1 MVKNPNRTNRLVTY
15 SHAGGMSKGPHK
27 AASKLNI
34 LLVHV
39 WFWPHIGGGNQH
51 VEHIGRELVKRGHN
65 VTVWCADVP
74 EHDEK
79 EFQRGGINVVR
90 FIPKRVL
97 GGVDPI
103 VSTTQKSIDE
113 FDLIHLH
120 DTLPTLIRQ
129 VLKRAKKQNKPI
141 ITTYHNDYI
150 KHGFISNIIKKMR
163 WALQGRR
170 TLHSSNGKIVLT
182 TFFENLLRE
191 KGVKGDI
198 EIIPNGFV
206 PILESGIRP
215 LKLPDKV
222 ENERQTLTFIGRLSE
237 QKGLDVLLKAWEIS
251 SLNSKPDF
259 DLIIAGKGELGEWLV
274 KKVETIPFSQH
285 IHVLGVVSEEEKQW
299 LFENST
305 GIVIPSKFEGLP
317 TVLLEAMHNRLP
329 VIMSNVN
336 GLGELVNDAKC
347 GISFDSGS
355 DIELSKSMNL
365 LISSSK
371 KQLHEWGEAGNMAA
385 DKFLWKN
392 VTEEILK
399 LYNRVLKK

>member
-1 MVKNPNRTNRLVTY
+1 
-15 SHAGGMSKGPHK
+15 MSKGPHK
-27 AASKLNI
+27 ADSKLNI

-51 VEHIGRELVKRGHN
+51 VEHIGKELVKRGHK

-74 EHDEK
+74 KHDEK

-90 FIPKRVL
+90 FSPKRVL
-97 GGVDPI
+97 GGVDPV
-103 VSTTQKSIDE
+103 VSTNHLSIDE

-141 ITTYHNDYI
+141 VTTYHNDYI
-150 KHGFISNIIKKMR
+150 KHGFIANLIKKIR
-163 WALQGRR
+163 WAMQGRK
-170 TLHSSNGKIVLT
+170 TLHSSNGRIVLT
-182 TFFENLLRE
+182 PFFEKLLKE

-198 EIIPNGFV
+198 DIIPNGFV

-215 LKLPDKV
+215 SKLPDNI
-222 ENERQTLTFIGRLSE
+222 ENERPTLTFIGRLSE

-251 SLNSKPDF
+251 GLNSKPDF
-259 DLIIAGKGELGEWLV
+259 DLIIAGKGELGEWLEKQV
-274 KKVETIPFSQH
+274 MNISFSKH

-305 GIVIPSKFEGLP
+305 GMVIPSKFEGLP
-317 TVLLEAMHNRLP
+317 TVLLEAMHNKLP

-336 GLGELVNDAKC
+336 GLGELVDDAKS
-347 GISFDSGS
+347 GLSFNSGS
-355 DIELSKSMNL
+355 DIELSKTMNA
-365 LISSSK
+365 LISSPK
-371 KQLHEWGEAGNMAA
+371 KQLNEWGDAGKIAA
-385 DKFLWKN
+385 EKYLWEN
-392 VTEEILK
+392 VTEEIIK
-399 LYNRVLKK
+399 LYNRILK

>member
-1 MVKNPNRTNRLVTY
+1 
-15 SHAGGMSKGPHK
+15 MSK
-27 AASKLNI
+27 ASYSADSKLNV

-51 VEHIGRELVKRGHN
+51 VEHIGRELVKMGHE

-90 FIPKRVL
+90 LIPKRIL
-97 GGVDPI
+97 GGVDPV
-103 VSTTQKSIDE
+103 VSTNHLSIDK

-141 ITTYHNDYI
+141 VTTYHNDYI
-150 KHGFISNIIKKMR
+150 KHGFIANLIKKIR
-163 WALQGRR
+163 WAMQGRK

-182 TFFENLLRE
+182 SFFENLLRK

-198 EIIPNGFV
+198 DIIPNGFV
-206 PILESGIRP
+206 PITDSAIRP
-215 LKLPDKV
+215 SNLSNNV
-222 ENERQTLTFIGRLSE
+222 EEERPTLTFIGRLSE

-259 DLIIAGKGELGEWLV
+259 DLIIAGKGELKEWLDNRV
-274 KKVETIPFSQH
+274 NDIKFSNQ
-285 IHVLGVVSEEEKQW
+285 IHVLGVVSEQEKQW

-305 GIVIPSKFEGLP
+305 GIVIPSRFEGLP
-317 TVLLEAMHNRLP
+317 TVLLEAMHNKLP
-329 VIMSNVN
+329 VIMSDVN
-336 GLGELVNDAKC
+336 GLGELVDNAKC
-347 GISFDSGS
+347 GLSFNSGS
-355 DIELSKSMNL
+355 DIELSKMMNEL
-365 LISSSK
+365 VLTSK
-371 KQLHEWGEAGNMAA
+371 NQLKEWGEAGNIAA
-385 DKFLWKN
+385 KKYLWGN
-392 VTEEILK
+392 VTKEILE
-399 LYNRVLKK
+399 LYYRILKN

>member
-1 MVKNPNRTNRLVTY
+1 
-15 SHAGGMSKGPHK
+15 MSKGPHK
-27 AASKLNI
+27 ADSKLNI

-51 VEHIGRELVKRGHN
+51 VEHIGKELVKRGHK

-74 EHDEK
+74 KHDEK

-90 FIPKRVL
+90 FSPKRVL
-97 GGVDPI
+97 GGVDPV
-103 VSTTQKSIDE
+103 VSTNHLSIDE

-141 ITTYHNDYI
+141 VTTYHNDYI
-150 KHGFISNIIKKMR
+150 KHGFIANLIKKIR
-163 WALQGRR
+163 WAMQGRK
-170 TLHSSNGKIVLT
+170 TLHSSNGRIVLT
-182 TFFENLLRE
+182 PFFEKLLKE

-198 EIIPNGFV
+198 DIIPNGFV

-215 LKLPDKV
+215 SKLPDNI
-222 ENERQTLTFIGRLSE
+222 ENERPTLTFIGRLSE

-251 SLNSKPDF
+251 GLNSKPDF
-259 DLIIAGKGELGEWLV
+259 DLIIAGKGELGEWLEKQV
-274 KKVETIPFSQH
+274 MNISFSKH

-305 GIVIPSKFEGLP
+305 GMVIPSKFEGLP
-317 TVLLEAMHNRLP
+317 TVLLEAMHNKLP

-336 GLGELVNDAKC
+336 GLGELVDDAKS
-347 GISFDSGS
+347 GLSFNSGS
-355 DIELSKSMNL
+355 DIELSKTMNA
-365 LISSSK
+365 LISSPK
-371 KQLHEWGEAGNMAA
+371 KQLNEWGDAGKIAA
-385 DKFLWKN
+385 EKYLWGN
-392 VTEEILK
+392 VTEEIIK
-399 LYNRVLKK
+399 LYNRILK

>member
-1 MVKNPNRTNRLVTY
+1 
-15 SHAGGMSKGPHK
+15 MSK
-27 AASKLNI
+27 ASYSADSKLNV

-51 VEHIGRELVKRGHN
+51 VEHIGRELVKMGHD

-90 FIPKRVL
+90 LIPKRIL
-97 GGVDPI
+97 GGVDPV
-103 VSTTQKSIDE
+103 VSTNHLTIDE

-141 ITTYHNDYI
+141 VTTYHNDYI
-150 KHGFISNIIKKMR
+150 KHGFIPNLIKKIR
-163 WALQGRR
+163 WAMQGRK

-182 TFFENLLRE
+182 SFFENLLRK

-198 EIIPNGFV
+198 DIIPNGFV
-206 PILESGIRP
+206 PITDSAIRP
-215 LKLPDKV
+215 SNLSINIDD
-222 ENERQTLTFIGRLSE
+222 ERPTLTFIGRLSE

-259 DLIIAGKGELGEWLV
+259 DLIIAGKGELKEWLDNRV
-274 KKVETIPFSQH
+274 NDIKFSNQ
-285 IHVLGVVSEEEKQW
+285 IHVLGVVSEQEKQW

-305 GIVIPSKFEGLP
+305 GIVIPSRFEGLP
-317 TVLLEAMHNRLP
+317 TVLLEAMYNKLP
-329 VIMSNVN
+329 VIMSDVN
-336 GLGELVNDAKC
+336 GLGELVDNAKC
-347 GISFDSGS
+347 GLSFNSGS
-355 DIELSKSMNL
+355 DIELSKMMNEL
-365 LISSSK
+365 VLTSK
-371 KQLHEWGEAGNMAA
+371 NQLKEWGEAGNIAA
-385 DKFLWKN
+385 KKYLWGN
-392 VTEEILK
+392 VTKEILE
-399 LYNRVLKK
+399 LYYRILKN

>member
-1 MVKNPNRTNRLVTY
+1 
-15 SHAGGMSKGPHK
+15 MSKGPHK
-27 AASKLNI
+27 ADSKLNI

-51 VEHIGRELVKRGHN
+51 VEHIGKELVKRGHK

-90 FIPKRVL
+90 FSPKRVL
-97 GGVDPI
+97 GGVDPV
-103 VSTTQKSIDE
+103 VSTNHLSIDE

-150 KHGFISNIIKKMR
+150 KHGFISNLIKKIR
-163 WALQGRR
+163 WSLQGRR
-170 TLHSSNGKIVLT
+170 TLHSSNGRIVLT
-182 TFFENLLRE
+182 PFFENLLRK
-191 KGVKGDI
+191 KGVKGEID
-198 EIIPNGFV
+198 IIPNGFV
-206 PILESGIRP
+206 PILESAIRP
-215 LKLPDKV
+215 SKLQENI
-222 ENERQTLTFIGRLSE
+222 ENERPTLTFIGRLSE

-251 SLNSKPDF
+251 GLNSKPDF
-259 DLIIAGKGELGEWLV
+259 DLIIAGKGELGEWLEKQV
-274 KKVETIPFSQH
+274 KNITFSKH

-317 TVLLEAMHNRLP
+317 TVLLEAMHNKLP

-336 GLGELVNDAKC
+336 GLGELVDDAKC
-347 GISFDSGS
+347 GLSFNSGS
-355 DIELSKSMNL
+355 DIELSKTMNL

-371 KQLHEWGEAGNMAA
+371 KQRNEWGDAGKIAA
-385 DKFLWKN
+385 EKYLWEN
-392 VTEEILK
+392 VTEEIIK
-399 LYNRVLKK
+399 LYIRILK

>member
-1 MVKNPNRTNRLVTY
+1 LEKIKNSTNRLVTY

-27 AASKLNI
+27 ADSKLNI

-51 VEHIGRELVKRGHN
+51 VEHIGKELVKRGHK

-74 EHDEK
+74 KHDEK

-90 FIPKRVL
+90 FSPKRVL
-97 GGVDPI
+97 GGVDPV
-103 VSTTQKSIDE
+103 VSTNHLSIDE

-150 KHGFISNIIKKMR
+150 KHGFIANLIKKIR
-163 WALQGRR
+163 WSLQGRR
-170 TLHSSNGKIVLT
+170 TLHSSNGRIVLT
-182 TFFENLLRE
+182 PFFEKLLKE

-198 EIIPNGFV
+198 DIIPNGFV

-215 LKLPDKV
+215 SKLPDNI
-222 ENERQTLTFIGRLSE
+222 ENERPTLTFIGRLSE

-251 SLNSKPDF
+251 GLNSKPDF
-259 DLIIAGKGELGEWLV
+259 DLIIAGKGELGEWLEKQV
-274 KKVETIPFSQH
+274 MNISFSKH

-305 GIVIPSKFEGLP
+305 GMVIPSKFEGLP
-317 TVLLEAMHNRLP
+317 TVLLEAMHNKLP

-336 GLGELVNDAKC
+336 GLGELVDDAKS
-347 GISFDSGS
+347 GLSFNSGS
-355 DIELSKSMNL
+355 DIELSKTMNA
-365 LISSSK
+365 LISSPK
-371 KQLHEWGEAGNMAA
+371 KQLNEWGDAGKIAA
-385 DKFLWKN
+385 EKYLWEN
-392 VTEEILK
+392 VTEEIIK
-399 LYNRVLKK
+399 LYNRILK

>member
-1 MVKNPNRTNRLVTY
+1 
-15 SHAGGMSKGPHK
+15 MSK
-27 AASKLNI
+27 ASYSADSKLNV

-51 VEHIGRELVKRGHN
+51 VEHIGRELVKMGHD

-90 FIPKRVL
+90 LIPKRIL
-97 GGVDPI
+97 GGVDPV
-103 VSTTQKSIDE
+103 VSTNHLSIDK

-141 ITTYHNDYI
+141 VTTYHNDYI
-150 KHGFISNIIKKMR
+150 KHGFIPNLIKKIR
-163 WALQGRR
+163 WAMQGRK

-182 TFFENLLRE
+182 SFFENLLRK

-198 EIIPNGFV
+198 DIIPNGFV
-206 PILESGIRP
+206 PITDSAIRP
-215 LKLPDKV
+215 SNLSNNV
-222 ENERQTLTFIGRLSE
+222 EEERPTLTFIGRLSE

-259 DLIIAGKGELGEWLV
+259 DLIIAGKGELKEWLDNRV
-274 KKVETIPFSQH
+274 NDIEFSNQ
-285 IHVLGVVSEEEKQW
+285 IHVLGVVSEQEKQW

-305 GIVIPSKFEGLP
+305 GIVIPSRFEGLP
-317 TVLLEAMHNRLP
+317 TVLLEAMHNKLP
-329 VIMSNVN
+329 VIMSDVN
-336 GLGELVNDAKC
+336 GLGELVDNAKC
-347 GISFDSGS
+347 GLSFNSGS
-355 DIELSKSMNL
+355 DIELSKMMNEL
-365 LISSSK
+365 VLTSK
-371 KQLHEWGEAGNMAA
+371 NQLKEWGEAGNIAA
-385 DKFLWKN
+385 KKYLWGN
-392 VTEEILK
+392 VTKEILE
-399 LYNRVLKK
+399 LYYRILKN

>member
-1 MVKNPNRTNRLVTY
+1 
-15 SHAGGMSKGPHK
+15 MSK
-27 AASKLNI
+27 ASYSADSKLNV

-51 VEHIGRELVKRGHN
+51 VEHIGRELVKMGHD

-90 FIPKRVL
+90 LIPKRIL
-97 GGVDPI
+97 GGVDPV
-103 VSTTQKSIDE
+103 VSTNHLTIDE

-141 ITTYHNDYI
+141 VTTYHNDYI
-150 KHGFISNIIKKMR
+150 KHGFIPNLIKKIR
-163 WALQGRR
+163 WAMQGRK

-182 TFFENLLRE
+182 SFFENLLRK

-198 EIIPNGFV
+198 DIIPNGFV
-206 PILESGIRP
+206 PITDSAIRP
-215 LKLPDKV
+215 SNLSINIDD
-222 ENERQTLTFIGRLSE
+222 ERPTLTFIGRLSE

-259 DLIIAGKGELGEWLV
+259 DLIIAGKGELKEWLDNRV
-274 KKVETIPFSQH
+274 NDIKFSNQ
-285 IHVLGVVSEEEKQW
+285 IHVLGVVSEQEKQW

-305 GIVIPSKFEGLP
+305 GIVIPSRFEGLP
-317 TVLLEAMHNRLP
+317 TVLLEAMHNKLP
-329 VIMSNVN
+329 VIMSDVN
-336 GLGELVNDAKC
+336 GLGELVDNAKC
-347 GISFDSGS
+347 GLSFNSGS
-355 DIELSKSMNL
+355 DIELSKMMNEL
-365 LISSSK
+365 VLTSK
-371 KQLHEWGEAGNMAA
+371 NQLKEWGEAGNIAA
-385 DKFLWKN
+385 KKYLWGN
-392 VTEEILK
+392 VTKEILE
-399 LYNRVLKK
+399 LYYRILKN

>member
-1 MVKNPNRTNRLVTY
+1 MG
-15 SHAGGMSKGPHK
+15 HDK
-27 AASKLNI
+27 ADSKLNI

-51 VEHIGRELVKRGHN
+51 VEHIGKELVKRGHK

-97 GGVDPI
+97 GGVDPV
-103 VSTTQKSIDE
+103 VSTNHLSIDE

-150 KHGFISNIIKKMR
+150 KHGFIPNLIKKIR

-170 TLHSSNGKIVLT
+170 TLNSSNGRVVLT
-182 TFFENLLRE
+182 PFFENLLRK
-191 KGVKGDI
+191 KGVRGEID
-198 EIIPNGFV
+198 IIPNGFV
-206 PILESGIRP
+206 PILESAIRP
-215 LKLPDKV
+215 SKLPDDI
-222 ENERQTLTFIGRLSE
+222 ENERPTLTFIGRLSE

-251 SLNSKPDF
+251 SLNSKPNF
-259 DLIIAGKGELGEWLV
+259 DLIIAGKGELGEWL
-274 KKVETIPFSQH
+274 KKQVENIKFSKNIH
-285 IHVLGVVSEEEKQW
+285 ILGVVSEEEKQW

-305 GIVIPSKFEGLP
+305 GIVIPSRFEGLP
-317 TVLLEAMHNRLP
+317 TVLLEAMHTKLP
-329 VIMSNVN
+329 VVMSNVN
-336 GLGELVNDAKC
+336 GLGELIENANC
-347 GISFDSGS
+347 GLSFNSGS
-355 DIELSKSMNL
+355 EIELSKTMIM
-365 LISSSK
+365 LISASK
-371 KQLHEWGEAGNMAA
+371 KQLKEWGEAGNIAA
-385 DKFLWKN
+385 EKYLWSN
-392 VTEEILK
+392 ITNEILD
-399 LYNRVLKK
+399 LYIRVLNN

>member
-1 MVKNPNRTNRLVTY
+1 
-15 SHAGGMSKGPHK
+15 MSKAPYN
-27 AASKLNI
+27 ADSKLNV

-51 VEHIGRELVKRGHN
+51 VEHIGRELVKMGHE

-90 FIPKRVL
+90 LIPKRIL
-97 GGVDPI
+97 GGVDPV
-103 VSTTQKSIDE
+103 VSTNHLSIDK

-141 ITTYHNDYI
+141 VTTYHNDYI
-150 KHGFISNIIKKMR
+150 KHGFIANLIKKIR
-163 WALQGRR
+163 WAMQGRK

-182 TFFENLLRE
+182 SFFENLLRK

-198 EIIPNGFV
+198 DIIPNGFV
-206 PILESGIRP
+206 PITDSAIRP
-215 LKLPDKV
+215 SNLSNNV
-222 ENERQTLTFIGRLSE
+222 EEERPTLTFIGRLSE

-259 DLIIAGKGELGEWLV
+259 DLIIAGKGELKEWLDNRV
-274 KKVETIPFSQH
+274 NDIKFSNQ
-285 IHVLGVVSEEEKQW
+285 IHVLGVVSEQEKQW

-305 GIVIPSKFEGLP
+305 GIVIPSRFEGLP
-317 TVLLEAMHNRLP
+317 TVLLEAMHNKLP
-329 VIMSNVN
+329 VIMSDVN
-336 GLGELVNDAKC
+336 GLGELVDNAKC
-347 GISFDSGS
+347 GLSFNSGS
-355 DIELSKSMNL
+355 DIELSKMMNEL
-365 LISSSK
+365 VLTSK
-371 KQLHEWGEAGNMAA
+371 NQLKEWGEAGNIAA
-385 DKFLWKN
+385 KKYLWGN
-392 VTEEILK
+392 VTKEILE
-399 LYNRVLKK
+399 LYNRILKN

>member
-1 MVKNPNRTNRLVTY
+1 
-15 SHAGGMSKGPHK
+15 MSK
-27 AASKLNI
+27 ASYSADSKLNV

-51 VEHIGRELVKRGHN
+51 VEHIGRELVKMGHE

-90 FIPKRVL
+90 LIPKRIL
-97 GGVDPI
+97 GGVDPV
-103 VSTTQKSIDE
+103 VSTNHLSIDK

-141 ITTYHNDYI
+141 VTTYHNDYI
-150 KHGFISNIIKKMR
+150 KHGFIANLIKKIR
-163 WALQGRR
+163 WAMQGRK

-182 TFFENLLRE
+182 SFFENLLRK

-198 EIIPNGFV
+198 DIIPNGFV
-206 PILESGIRP
+206 PITDSAIRP
-215 LKLPDKV
+215 SNLSNNV
-222 ENERQTLTFIGRLSE
+222 EEERPTLTFIGRLSE

-259 DLIIAGKGELGEWLV
+259 DLIIAGKGELKEWLDNRV
-274 KKVETIPFSQH
+274 NDIKFSNQ
-285 IHVLGVVSEEEKQW
+285 IHVLGVVSEQEKQW

-305 GIVIPSKFEGLP
+305 GIVIPSRFEGLP
-317 TVLLEAMHNRLP
+317 TVLLEAMHNKLP
-329 VIMSNVN
+329 VIMSDVN
-336 GLGELVNDAKC
+336 GLGELVDNAKC
-347 GISFDSGS
+347 GLSFNSGS
-355 DIELSKSMNL
+355 DIELSKIMNDL
-365 LISSSK
+365 VLTSK
-371 KQLHEWGEAGNMAA
+371 KQLKEWGEAGNIAA
-385 DKFLWKN
+385 EKYLWEN
-392 VTEEILK
+392 VTKEILE
-399 LYNRVLKK
+399 LYNRILKN

>member
-1 MVKNPNRTNRLVTY
+1 
-15 SHAGGMSKGPHK
+15 MSKAPYN
-27 AASKLNI
+27 ADSKLNV

-51 VEHIGRELVKRGHN
+51 VEHIGRELVKMGHD

-90 FIPKRVL
+90 LIPKRIL
-97 GGVDPI
+97 GGVDPV
-103 VSTTQKSIDE
+103 VSTNHLTIDE

-141 ITTYHNDYI
+141 VTTYHNDYI
-150 KHGFISNIIKKMR
+150 KHGFIANLIKKIR
-163 WALQGRR
+163 WAMQGRK

-182 TFFENLLRE
+182 SFFENLLRK

-198 EIIPNGFV
+198 DIIPNGFV
-206 PILESGIRP
+206 PITDSAIRP
-215 LKLPDKV
+215 SNLSINIDD
-222 ENERQTLTFIGRLSE
+222 ERPTLTFIGRLSE

-259 DLIIAGKGELGEWLV
+259 DLIIAGKGELKEWLDNRV
-274 KKVETIPFSQH
+274 NDIKFSNQ
-285 IHVLGVVSEEEKQW
+285 IHVLGVVSEQEKQW

-305 GIVIPSKFEGLP
+305 GIVIPSRFEGLP
-317 TVLLEAMHNRLP
+317 TVLLEAMYNKLP
-329 VIMSNVN
+329 VIMSDVN
-336 GLGELVNDAKC
+336 GLGELVDNAKC
-347 GISFDSGS
+347 GLSFNSGS
-355 DIELSKSMNL
+355 DIELSKIMNDL
-365 LISSSK
+365 VLTSK
-371 KQLHEWGEAGNMAA
+371 KQLKEWGEAGNIAA
-385 DKFLWKN
+385 EKYLWEN
-392 VTEEILK
+392 VTKEILE
-399 LYNRVLKK
+399 LYNRILKN

>member
-1 MVKNPNRTNRLVTY
+1 
-15 SHAGGMSKGPHK
+15 MSKGPHK
-27 AASKLNI
+27 ADSKLNI

-51 VEHIGRELVKRGHN
+51 VEHIGKELVKRGHK

-74 EHDEK
+74 KHDEK

-90 FIPKRVL
+90 FSPKRVL
-97 GGVDPI
+97 GGVDPV
-103 VSTTQKSIDE
+103 VSTNHLSIDE

-141 ITTYHNDYI
+141 VTTYHNDYI
-150 KHGFISNIIKKMR
+150 KHGFIANLIKKIR
-163 WALQGRR
+163 WAMQGRK
-170 TLHSSNGKIVLT
+170 TLHSSNGRIVLT
-182 TFFENLLRE
+182 PFFEKLLKE

-198 EIIPNGFV
+198 DIIPNGFV

-215 LKLPDKV
+215 SKLPDNI
-222 ENERQTLTFIGRLSE
+222 ENERPTLTFIGRLSE

-251 SLNSKPDF
+251 GLNSKPDF
-259 DLIIAGKGELGEWLV
+259 DLIIAGKGELGEWLEKQV
-274 KKVETIPFSQH
+274 MNISFSKH

-305 GIVIPSKFEGLP
+305 GMVIPSKFEGLP
-317 TVLLEAMHNRLP
+317 TVLLEAMHNKLP

-336 GLGELVNDAKC
+336 GLGELVDDAKS
-347 GISFDSGS
+347 GLSFNSGS
-355 DIELSKSMNL
+355 DIELSKTMNA

-371 KQLHEWGEAGNMAA
+371 KQLNEWGDAGKIAA
-385 DKFLWKN
+385 EKYLWEN
-392 VTEEILK
+392 VTEEIIK
-399 LYNRVLKK
+399 LYNRILK

>member
-1 MVKNPNRTNRLVTY
+1 
-15 SHAGGMSKGPHK
+15 MSKAPYN
-27 AASKLNI
+27 ADSKLNV

-51 VEHIGRELVKRGHN
+51 VEHIGRELVKMGHD

-90 FIPKRVL
+90 LIPKRIL
-97 GGVDPI
+97 GGVDPV
-103 VSTTQKSIDE
+103 VSTNHLTIDE

-141 ITTYHNDYI
+141 VTTYHNDYI
-150 KHGFISNIIKKMR
+150 KHGFIANLIKKIR
-163 WALQGRR
+163 WAMQGRK

-182 TFFENLLRE
+182 SFFENLLRK

-198 EIIPNGFV
+198 DIIPNGFV
-206 PILESGIRP
+206 PITDSAIRP
-215 LKLPDKV
+215 SNLSINIDD
-222 ENERQTLTFIGRLSE
+222 ERPTLTFIGRLSE

-259 DLIIAGKGELGEWLV
+259 DLIIAGKGELKEWLDNRV
-274 KKVETIPFSQH
+274 NDIKFSNQ
-285 IHVLGVVSEEEKQW
+285 IHVLGVVSEQEKQW

-305 GIVIPSKFEGLP
+305 GIVIPSRFEGLP
-317 TVLLEAMHNRLP
+317 TVLLEAMHNKLP
-329 VIMSNVN
+329 VIMSDVN
-336 GLGELVNDAKC
+336 GLGELVDNAKC
-347 GISFDSGS
+347 GLSFNSGS
-355 DIELSKSMNL
+355 DIELSKMMNEL
-365 LISSSK
+365 VLTSK
-371 KQLHEWGEAGNMAA
+371 NQLKEWGEAGNIAA
-385 DKFLWKN
+385 KKYLWGN
-392 VTEEILK
+392 VTKEILE
-399 LYNRVLKK
+399 LYYRILKN